1 MPPMPIKSG
10 GENMFDWIG
19 DLIDGIST
27 AISDAFELL
36 GTQIS
41 NTIWNTMLRWFY
53 ETIYNAVAD
62 FFTMMGNMGAE
73 IFDLS
78 WVKATILLFTY
89 FGWAL
94 FVAGLV
100 VAIFDVAI
108 EYQHGRADIRS
119 ASINILKGFFACSL
133 IGVVPVELYKFCISL
148 QNTFSRDLS
157 ALFASGQ
164 SANLSGTST
173 SVLEGSFAISAN
185 LSINLLNLLV
195 MIAFAYCVIKIFFQN
210 IKRGGILLVQMAVG
224 SLYMFSVP
232 RGYTDGFVQW
242 IKQVIAICL
251 TAFMQTT
258 LLFLG
263 LLTFPDSMLLGL
275 GIMLAANEVPRIA
288 QQFGLDSSVKVNM
301 MSVVHAT
308 TTAVNL
314 TRSIAKAK

>member
-1 MPPMPIKSG
+1 
-10 GENMFDWIG
+10 MFDWIG
-19 DLIDGIST
+19 DLID
-27 AISDAFELL
+27 AIGDAIRESFEFL
-36 GTQIS
+36 GTQIT
-41 NTIWNTMLRWFY
+41 NTIWDTMLKWFY

-62 FFTMMGNMGAE
+62 FFTLMGNMGAD
-73 IFDLS
+73 IFDLD

-94 FVAGLV
+94 FVAGVV

-108 EYQHGRADIRS
+108 EYQNGRADIKS
-119 ASINILKGFFACSL
+119 CAINILKGFFACSL

-148 QNTFSRDLS
+148 QNTLSHDLS
-157 ALFASGQ
+157 ALFAGGQ
-164 SANLSGTST
+164 SLDLAGTST
-173 SVLEGSFAISAN
+173 SVLVGTFSVANNISFN
-185 LSINLLNLLV
+185 LFNILAL
-195 MIAFAYCVIKIFFQN
+195 IAFGYCVVKIFFQN

-232 RGYTDGFVQW
+232 RGYNDGFVQW
-242 IKQVIAICL
+242 MKQVIAICL

-263 LLTFPDSMLLGL
+263 LLPFPGNMLLGL

-288 QQFGLDSSVKVNM
+288 QQFGLDSSVRVNM

-314 TRSIAKAK
+314 TRSIARAK

>member
-1 MPPMPIKSG
+1 
-10 GENMFDWIG
+10 MFDWVG
-19 DLIDGIST
+19 DLIDGIGE
-27 AISDAFELL
+27 AISDAFAAL
-36 GTQIS
+36 GQQIS
-41 NTIWNTMLRWFY
+41 NMIWDAMLQWFY
-53 ETIYNAVAD
+53 ETIYGAVAD
-62 FFTMMGNMGAE
+62 FFTMMGNMGAD
-73 IFDLS
+73 IFDLD
-78 WVKATILLFTY
+78 WIKATISLFTL
-89 FGWAL
+89 FGWSL

-108 EYQHGRADIRS
+108 EYQNGRANPKTT
-119 ASINILKGFFACSL
+119 AINILKGFFACSL

-148 QNTFSRDLS
+148 QNTFSHDLA

-164 SANLSGTST
+164 TLDLAGIST
-173 SVLEGSFAISAN
+173 SVLQGSFAVSNNITFSLFNILA
-185 LSINLLNLLV
+185 L
-195 MIAFAYCVIKIFFQN
+195 IAFAYCVIKIFFQN
-210 IKRGGILLVQMAVG
+210 IKRGGILLVQIAVG

-242 IKQVIAICL
+242 MKQVAAICL

-263 LLTFPDSMLLGL
+263 LLTFPQHMLLGL

-288 QQFGLDSSVKVNM
+288 QQFGLDSSVRVNM

-314 TRSIAKAK
+314 TRSLARAR